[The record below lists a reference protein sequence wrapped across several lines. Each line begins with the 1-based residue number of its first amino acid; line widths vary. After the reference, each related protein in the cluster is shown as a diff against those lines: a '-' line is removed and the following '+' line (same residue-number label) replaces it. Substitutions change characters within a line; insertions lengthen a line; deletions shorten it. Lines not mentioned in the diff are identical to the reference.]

1 MCRAIDAAYEVGE
14 VKDFRDKAIALE
26 TYARQALNVEAERRA
41 TTIRIRVERRTGEL
55 LAQMKKAKGGAEK
68 GTKRDGPGGKV
79 MQSNGPTAL
88 RDLGISKQQSSDWQ
102 RLAAVP
108 QKNFEAALADKSKMP
123 STAAIIRENTP
134 RRPPHQQKSPATV
147 CDVAK
152 TETSPITAAREAE
165 RGWLHNEVVGKGRGG
180 SVSTM
185 MQPHQV
191 FSASEQLHLADA
203 GERPGLSRLR
213 RLNLGRMQV
222 DLHWTAGPQSK
233 VALLSKHRRDV

>member
-79 MQSNGPTAL
+79 MQSMVRPHYV
-88 RDLGISKQQSSDWQ
+88 ISASLSSSRATGRGWLQCRKRTSRQ
-102 RLAAVP
+102 RS
-108 QKNFEAALADKSKMP
+108 QTKSKMP
-123 STAAIIRENTP
+123 STAAIIRENTTQAA
-134 RRPPHQQKSPATV
+134 PHQQKSPATV

-152 TETSPITAAREAE
+152 TETSPITAARKQNAAGSTT
-165 RGWLHNEVVGKGRGG
+165 RSFGKGRGG

-185 MQPHQV
+185 MQPIKSFQRPR
-191 FSASEQLHLADA
+191 QLHLADA

>member
-1 MCRAIDAAYEVGE
+1 MPGYITTLASSVRGDL
-14 VKDFRDKAIALE
+14 DL
-26 TYARQALNVEAERRA
+26 RRA
-41 TTIRIRVERRTGEL
+41 PTR
-55 LAQMKKAKGGAEK
+55 AKA
-68 GTKRDGPGGKV
+68 
-79 MQSNGPTAL
+79 
-88 RDLGISKQQSSDWQ
+88 
-102 RLAAVP
+102 
-108 QKNFEAALADKSKMP
+108 FEAARDP
-123 STAAIIRENTP
+123 AIG
-134 RRPPHQQKSPATV
+134 
-147 CDVAK
+147 CL
-152 TETSPITAAREAE
+152 AREAE